1 MPSHKDIKVQI
12 YVERNPLEE
21 YKTAITSNNGDVV
34 ESWIASEEGKV
45 RDACSCWSPE
55 LHPHSCISLSVSAS
69 MFQINRLLCM

>member
-21 YKTAITSNNGDVV
+21 YKTSITSNNGDVV

-45 RDACSCWSPE
+45 SCP
-55 LHPHSCISLSVSAS
+55 L
-69 MFQINRLLCM
+69 RLTFRRHFA